1 MCGIIGILPRPS
13 TRNVPTAE
21 SIEQLL
27 AAAVNAGTDCT
38 LIADALMA
46 ADQLLRG
53 DAGIQALVGN
63 ASLLASIT
71 KSLNLI
77 DAVADT
83 EEARIDALHVDTATL
98 DAEVARLSRVKDASW
113 AIRRDR
119 LRAADAVHVF
129 AGTNAGASSLVG
141 YFAIHQALSAID
153 RMEVRGRDSAGIS
166 VLVTSPS
173 FAALSAELAGLMA
186 GRVSDPL
193 FTNTSV
199 RHNGSTLV
207 FVYKAAAEIGELGD
221 TTKHLRDA
229 VSADVLLR
237 AALAIPD
244 ARVAVLGHTR
254 WASVGIISEPNAHP
268 VTGEE
273 IEGDNHNVS
282 VAVLNGDVDNHTE
295 LRERHRLHFAEPI
308 TTDAKVIPAIVDR
321 GRTSG
326 LDTQAAFLNAV
337 TQFEGSVAIGY
348 MTASDPN
355 DMY

>member
-1 MCGIIGILPRPS
+1 
-13 TRNVPTAE
+13 
-21 SIEQLL
+21 
-27 AAAVNAGTDCT
+27 
-38 LIADALMA
+38 MA
-46 ADQLLRG
+46 ADQMLRG

-63 ASLLASIT
+63 AALIARITTSLDA
-71 KSLNLI
+71 I
-77 DAVADT
+77 DVVAAA

-129 AGTNAGASSLVG
+129 AGASAGASSLVG
-141 YFAIHQALSAID
+141 YFAIHQAFSAID

-173 FAALSAELAGLMA
+173 FATLSSELTGLMA
-186 GRVSDPL
+186 GRTSDPL

-199 RHNGSTLV
+199 RHSGSTLV

-221 TTKHLRDA
+221 NTKHMRDA
-229 VSADVLLR
+229 VSADALLR
-237 AALAIPD
+237 TALSVPD
-244 ARVAVLGHTR
+244 SRVAVLGHTR

-273 IEGDNHNVS
+273 IDVEGQQVS

-295 LRERHRLHFAEPI
+295 LRERHNLRFADPI

-321 GRTSG
+321 GRGTG

-355 DMY
+355 DMYLALFGSGQGLYIGLA